1 MSGGSNLVRCK
12 KCQVCLRHATKITR
26 REQLCAICRGVV
38 KHINRREMTEKTV
51 SIIKGKRLNP
61 KDLEYYKKLLKNE
74 GHFSDRHE

>member
-1 MSGGSNLVRCK
+1 
-12 KCQVCLRHATKITR
+12 
-26 REQLCAICRGVV
+26 V